1 MAYRGGDAGD
11 ALEAPTADGIL
22 KATLGPNRLDLA
34 LGARTLH
41 IADDVAT
48 VVERKKQKQERRASH
63 KIVGPIAI
71 VRGWPRESFG
81 LWIELA
87 DEAPKDKGTAKQ
99 SASEPLPMQ
108 RIFGVEPPNLFEFA
122 GLAALSKLD
131 TLAARVRA
139 HVDGFA
145 TVHRGVEIG
154 SGHPLDKVLVADNG
168 ERYTIYSRKLFRDR
182 ARFTM
187 SVGADGRIV
196 VPDGKGTKV
205 IEVTNKFGVTV
216 RGDYVRFQDP
226 HGSDLARV
234 SVPWI
239 GPEDRDELARRIGQL
254 VHRD

>member
-1 MAYRGGDAGD
+1 MAYRGDDAPD
-11 ALEAPTADGIL
+11 ALDAPTADGL
-22 KATLGPNRLDLA
+22 LEATLGPNRLDVV

-41 IADDVAT
+41 LVEGTAT
-48 VVERKKQKQERRASH
+48 VIEHKKQKQERRASH

-81 LWIELA
+81 IWLELA
-87 DEAPKDKGTAKQ
+87 DGAPKKPKQ
-99 SASEPLPMQ
+99 KSDAEPLPMR

-122 GLAALSKLD
+122 GLAALGKLD
-131 TLAARVRA
+131 ALAARVRA
-139 HVDGFA
+139 HVEGFA
-145 TVHRGVEIG
+145 TVYRGVEIG

-168 ERYTIYSRKLFRDR
+168 QGYTIYSRKLFRDR

-187 SVGADGRIV
+187 SVGADGKIV
-196 VPDGKGTKV
+196 VPDAKGTKV
-205 IEVTNKFGVTV
+205 VEVTNKFGVTV
-216 RGDYVRFQDP
+216 RGDYVRFQDR

-254 VHRD
+254 VHRE